1 MNFKKTQKSYERD
14 KIFIS
19 PPNTARGKVESAK
32 NPEKKPNK
40 LRKSTSTE
48 DMIAKEQ
55 SNNFHSLDP
64 RPIKKTKSKF
74 FINNLKES
82 KYKSAKLRPNGK
94 DSGGKRKDWD
104 RTVKIEKKDLKKRRA
119 EPPKT
124 QRTDKD
130 FVYLNVLQKSYKT
143 ITPKKLS
150 PKAPM
155 KTSVKNDTPL
165 SNCNKGTTIPD
176 ILYSDLFQDLP
187 KNNNPNPSEAK
198 RDNGSICLN
207 KVILLEGHNTGLSDE
222 IKEFSPKEVCIS
234 ASSKKIENFPENSSD
249 SNNSQKKL
257 TPSNKKINENA
268 ENLKSEET
276 VKKEEDPKITR
287 HNKIIEAIQN
297 DEKQNYSVTNND
309 ESVNVN
315 LDETQNNTMN
325 ESGEIKKKLPKS
337 FVKEIFERRNK
348 NKTGTITIVEELNNM
363 YVNKITNN
371 IMTVPR
377 SNSRGE
383 KYLRQEPEEDNEEK
397 KMIKFLKNRS
407 EMANMCKIKIGN
419 YDEPKKDDSPKK
431 TNQEFEKI
439 NSDSSKH
446 QKVEKLEDF
455 PRKESLKQEV
465 AGEKKNSNVDEKK
478 LLAFLDQELKF

>member
-1 MNFKKTQKSYERD
+1 MLNLKTQISNEKG
-14 KIFIS
+14 KNTNFIS
-19 PPNTARGKVESAK
+19 SPNTARGKVESTK
-32 NPEKKPNK
+32 NPEPKPNK

-48 DMIAKEQ
+48 DMIAKGKT
-55 SNNFHSLDP
+55 NNFHSLDA

-82 KYKSAKLRPNGK
+82 KYKSAKLRNNGNQS
-94 DSGGKRKDWD
+94 SGKKKKWD
-104 RTVKIEKKDLKKRRA
+104 RNVKIEKKDLKTRRA

-124 QRTDKD
+124 QRNERD

-150 PKAPM
+150 PKVPM
-155 KTSVKNDTPL
+155 KNSMKNDTPL

-187 KNNNPNPSEAK
+187 KNSNPNTNPENK

-207 KVILLEGHNTGLSDE
+207 KVILLEGHNAGLSDE

-234 ASSKKIENFPENSSD
+234 ASSKKIDNFPENSSD
-249 SNNSQKKL
+249 SNNSKKNL
-257 TPSNKKINENA
+257 TPTNKKIEKKEEING
-268 ENLKSEET
+268 KSEKSPEKIENNWENFKT
-276 VKKEEDPKITR
+276 EDIIKKEEDPKVTR

-297 DEKQNYSVTNND
+297 EEKQNNSLTNND

-315 LDETQNNTMN
+315 LDETQNNNSMN
-325 ESGEIKKKLPKS
+325 ESGRIKKKLPKS
-337 FVKEIFERRNK
+337 FVKEAFERRNK
-348 NKTGTITIVEELNNM
+348 NKTGTVVEDLNNM

-371 IMTVPR
+371 IITVPR

-383 KYLRQEPEEDNEEK
+383 KYLRQEPDEENEEK
-397 KMIKFLKNRS
+397 KMIRFLKERS

-419 YDEPKKDDSPKK
+419 YDEAKKDD
-431 TNQEFEKI
+431 
-439 NSDSSKH
+439 
-446 QKVEKLEDF
+446 
-455 PRKESLKQEV
+455 
-465 AGEKKNSNVDEKK
+465 
-478 LLAFLDQELKF
+478 